1 MFRFFQQ
8 IGGFKVILVDVYN
21 SVSLAHSNF
30 QFLLGSFKHKKMN
43 KSGIQCESPK
53 MTHSGCVTEKKLA
66 TTEFNYQNR
75 VADIYSE

>member
-1 MFRFFQQ
+1 
-8 IGGFKVILVDVYN
+8 
-21 SVSLAHSNF
+21 
-30 QFLLGSFKHKKMN
+30 MN
-43 KSGIQCESPK
+43 KSGIKCESPK